1 MNQEFYIFVSL
12 FIAFISILL
21 TAFILYENYK
31 HNRLSVKPIP
41 DLFASNFVNRITV
54 SLENKGIGPYII
66 KSFRVIKGN
75 EIKSNIIE
83 WMPVLPDGI
92 YYSNFLKDFE
102 GTAVKPSE
110 SIILF
115 EFILK
120 SSDER
125 QLVLLDTIRNIL
137 SEIGIEFDYTD
148 IYERKMTFPLH
159 FLSNVYRIEDNTK
172 YISSR

>member
-1 MNQEFYIFVSL
+1 
-12 FIAFISILL
+12 
-21 TAFILYENYK
+21 
-31 HNRLSVKPIP
+31 
-41 DLFASNFVNRITV
+41 
-54 SLENKGIGPYII
+54 
-66 KSFRVIKGN
+66 
-75 EIKSNIIE
+75 
-83 WMPVLPDGI
+83 MPVLPDGI

-148 IYERKMTFPLH
+148 IYERKMTFPQH